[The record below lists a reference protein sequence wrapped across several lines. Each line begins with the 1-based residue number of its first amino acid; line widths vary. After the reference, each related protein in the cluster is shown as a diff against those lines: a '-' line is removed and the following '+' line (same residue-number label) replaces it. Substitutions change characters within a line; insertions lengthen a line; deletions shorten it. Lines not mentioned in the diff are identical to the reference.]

1 MAVAIADG
9 RTCILNTQIPIWVLV
24 AMREMLDYSDE
35 EIRALYPTLSEI
47 ELENAWACAS
57 DYARTIRSETGDI
70 FEYLITHKMW

>member
-1 MAVAIADG
+1 
-9 RTCILNTQIPIWVLV
+9 
-24 AMREMLDYSDE
+24 MREMLDYSDE

-47 ELENAWACAS
+47 ELENAWAYAS